1 MTKRNPTNY
10 NKSFAEKFK
19 ALSITGSAV
28 VLTLCGTLALAQTL
42 SSNNPTAIDNA
53 GTHVLLVDDDNM
65 ECPGAAFHKI
75 QHAVNAATPGDVIQV
90 CPGTYNEQVVIAKRL
105 TLVGIE
111 RNGKNAAVVR
121 PSSIVINTDL
131 LGEPTA
137 SIILVRD
144 TSDVHIK
151 NITIDGI
158 DNALVC
164 DATAPTLDGI
174 FFRNASGEIESVAIK
189 NILSPEACAFADAID
204 VVSTGE
210 HQRVTVR
217 DSSIH
222 DYDFGGIFCFG
233 NGLSVSAIRNVVT
246 GRGPTAYGQFGIQLD
261 EGPTGTIEEN
271 IVTNHVTADFSQ
283 SDFDSHNIGVFQ
295 APGNTRIARNI
306 VGNSNV
312 GMFVGAFPDLDSNGV
327 TVVGNT
333 VFNSDV
339 LAGIF
344 VKGNNNLVKDNTIT
358 NSGLT
363 DVGFVHRGGVFAQG
377 VNNTIRDNT
386 INEAS
391 TGLLISTGNSIL
403 HNWFFNTA
411 VTTNVFVPSMTAP
424 GDQASFS
431 QVAPRSV
438 LGKRPR

>member
-1 MTKRNPTNY
+1 MKTI
-10 NKSFAEKFK
+10 SIFCSSLVL
-19 ALSITGSAV
+19 ALSWSFSAFAH
-28 VLTLCGTLALAQTL
+28 T
-42 SSNNPTAIDNA
+42 
-53 GTHVLLVDDDNM
+53 LLVDDDRA
-65 ECPGAAFHKI
+65 ECPGAGFTKI
-75 QHAVNAATPGDVIQV
+75 QAAVNAAAPRDVIQV
-90 CPGTYNEQVVIAKRL
+90 CPGIYNEQVEIAKRL

-121 PSSIVINTDL
+121 PSNIVINADF
-131 LGEPTA
+131 LGSPTA
-137 SIILVRD
+137 AIILVRD
-144 TSDVHIK
+144 TSDVTIR

-158 DNALVC
+158 NNGLVC
-164 DATAPTLDGI
+164 DATAPTMDGI
-174 FFRNASGEIESVAIK
+174 FFRHASGEIESVAIK
-189 NILSPEACAFADAID
+189 NILSPEACAFADGVD
-204 VVSTGE
+204 VLSTGGP

-222 DYDFGGIFCFG
+222 DYDLGGIFCFG

-246 GRGPTAYGQFGIQLD
+246 GRGPTAFGQFGIQFD
-261 EGPTGTIEEN
+261 NGPTGTIEEN

-295 APGNTRIARNI
+295 APGNTRIVRNI

-333 VFNSDV
+333 VFNSNV

-363 DVGFVHRGGVFAQG
+363 DAGFIHRGGVFAQG

-391 TGLLISTGNSIL
+391 TGLLVSTGNSIL

-411 VTTNVFVPSMTAP
+411 VTTNVFVPSMTAAS
-424 GDQASFS
+424 DQASFR
-431 QVAPRSV
+431 QVTPRSV
-438 LGKRPR
+438 LRKRPR